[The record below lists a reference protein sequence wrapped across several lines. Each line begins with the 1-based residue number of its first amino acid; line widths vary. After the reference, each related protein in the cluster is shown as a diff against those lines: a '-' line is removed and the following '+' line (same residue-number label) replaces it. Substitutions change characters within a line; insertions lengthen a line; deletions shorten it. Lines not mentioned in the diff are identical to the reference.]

1 MVEIT
6 VSNDNFN
13 ALIAAH
19 SFERVCVKHKN
30 LKGEIWLEKKYHEI
44 PEPKYHEIPEP
55 KTDKGVIYE
64 LIECI
69 QPLDFCD
76 KLDELL
82 KQGFKVSST
91 GCSDGTWRAILIKE
105 VNNNDKD

>member
-19 SFERVCVKHKN
+19 PFERVCVKHKN
-30 LKGEIWLEKKYHEI
+30 LKGEIWLEK
-44 PEPKYHEIPEP
+44 KYHEIPEP

-105 VNNNDKD
+105 ANNNDKD